1 MVELSFKVKRTN
13 ETSGYFCEVKI
24 EEHIAL
30 CNHKTAQFLNKRSP
44 EYHNLE
50 EWKEGDIPIVH
61 CIAI

>member
-30 CNHKTAQFLNKRSP
+30 CNHKAAQFLDKRSP

-50 EWKEGDIPIVH
+50 E
-61 CIAI
+61 